1 MKRTLIKNNDVV
13 VLKRFLKLYDA
24 FTERLGIVQRAL
36 KLFRLFITNAVL
48 GTIPKENTN
57 IITLYVKCH
66 NALDCEYRYLHH
78 GTALL
83 AYQIEES
90 KVIDDW
96 ANNGQNNVTNA
107 CSSWLKRNAEHTLAV
122 NARNRGSVFYQRI
135 LNADLALE
143 PAEVWLA
150 TDLRKTLRTP

>member
-1 MKRTLIKNNDVV
+1 MKKTLIKNNDVV

-96 ANNGQNNVTNA
+96 ANNGQNKQ
-107 CSSWLKRNAEHTLAV
+107 CHKCL
-122 NARNRGSVFYQRI
+122 Q
-135 LNADLALE
+135 
-143 PAEVWLA
+143 
-150 TDLRKTLRTP
+150 